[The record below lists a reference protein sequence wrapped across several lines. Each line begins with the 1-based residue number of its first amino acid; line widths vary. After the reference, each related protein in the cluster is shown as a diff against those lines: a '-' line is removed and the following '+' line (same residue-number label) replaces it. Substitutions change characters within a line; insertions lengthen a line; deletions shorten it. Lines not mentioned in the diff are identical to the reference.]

1 MLVTK
6 PYKRENAVN
15 YARKFAFAQ
24 NPYFASFAGI
34 GGNCTN
40 FVSQSIFAGSC
51 QMNYTPT
58 FGWYFISLNERSPS
72 WTGVEFFYNFIT
84 SNQGIGPFGREVGI
98 DELEI
103 GDVIQLGRNEVGY
116 YHTLL
121 VVGFEGSDTLV
132 AAQTDDAYGRPLS
145 SYTNDYARYIKID
158 GVRFETPDDYS
169 CFDELYNV
177 NPIPRPEP
185 APDAPEESAPQQP
198 PQSSEQETPG

>member
-1 MLVTK
+1 MLVVK
-6 PYKRENAVN
+6 PYARENAVT

-58 FGWYFISLNERSPS
+58 FGWYYISLDQRSPS
-72 WTGVEFFYNFIT
+72 WTGVQFFYDFIT
-84 SNQGIGPFGREVGI
+84 KNKGIGPFGREATL

-103 GDVIQLGRNEVGY
+103 GDVIQLGRNGVGY

-121 VVGFEGSDTLV
+121 VVGFEGQDTLI
-132 AAQTDDAYGRPLS
+132 AAQTDDALDRPLS
-145 SYTNDYARYIKID
+145 SYTNDYARYIKIE
-158 GVRFETPDDYS
+158 GVRFEMPDDYS
-169 CFDELYNV
+169 CFEKVYNV
-177 NPIPRPEP
+177 EPIQREP
-185 APDAPEESAPQQP
+185 STVPPAEPL
-198 PQSSEQETPG
+198 PQSEPEGSAENNE